1 MAPMGIRGKRT
12 IQIEMNPKKR
22 KEKKKKRLIIS
33 QFKKMLQLVMN

>member
-22 KEKKKKRLIIS
+22 KEKKKRLIIS